1 MQAMFQVV
9 TESPVQ
15 NAQAIKLPKMLNAKT
30 VQLAMFQVPAE
41 PLVRNVVTI
50 KLL

>member
-1 MQAMFQVV
+1 MQAMFQIA

-15 NAQAIKLPKMLNAKT
+15 NAPAIKLQKMPNAKI
-30 VQLAMFQVPAE
+30 VQLAMFQVIAE
-41 PLVRNVVTI
+41 PLVRNVITI

>member
-15 NAQAIKLPKMLNAKT
+15 NAQAINLPMFINAKT
-30 VQLAMFQVPAE
+30 VQLAMFQVTAE
-41 PLVRNVVTI
+41 PLVRNVITI